1 MYACD
6 ETLFRHARR
15 RAGVKLR
22 APVRLPAAAAVTRKG
37 SSRACNMDNID
48 TLLERERGLALDYAE
63 MQKLKL
69 QEEKP
74 DDFVL
79 AATGGQ

>member
-1 MYACD
+1 
-6 ETLFRHARR
+6 
-15 RAGVKLR
+15 
-22 APVRLPAAAAVTRKG
+22 
-37 SSRACNMDNID
+37 MDNID
-48 TLLERERGLALDYAE
+48 TLLERGFALDYAE